1 MALDEPQNEDS
12 IYEKDGI
19 TFMIDKELLE
29 KVRPVKVDF
38 IETARGSGYNIT
50 SSMSS
55 CDSGG
60 CGGGSCSC

>member
-1 MALDEPQNEDS
+1 MALDEPREEDF

-19 TFMIDKELLE
+19 TFMVEKELLE

-38 IETARGSGYNIT
+38 IETARGAGYNI
-50 SSMSS
+50 SSNLSS

-60 CGGGSCSC
+60 CGGSCSC